1 MNLDD
6 LHKQLIAAART
17 TAPNE
22 RVPYA
27 FEKRIMARL
36 LPGVRVDAW
45 ATWSHALWRAAVSC
59 VAVVMLCGAWALW
72 SQQQPANPDFSQ
84 EFESA
89 VVASASPDEV

>member
-1 MNLDD
+1 MKLDNL
-6 LHKQLIAAART
+6 HNHLIAAART
-17 TAPNE
+17 IAPNE

-36 LPGVRVDAW
+36 IPGVRVDVW

-59 VAVVMLCGAWALW
+59 VAVVMLCGAWTAW
-72 SQQQPANPDFSQ
+72 SHYQRVNPDFSQ

-89 VVASASPDEV
+89 VFASASLDEV